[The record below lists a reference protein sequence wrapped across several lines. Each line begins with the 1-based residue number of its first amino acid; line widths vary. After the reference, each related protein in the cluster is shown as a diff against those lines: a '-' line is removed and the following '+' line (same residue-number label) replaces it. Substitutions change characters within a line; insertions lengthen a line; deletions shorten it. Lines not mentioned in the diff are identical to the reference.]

1 MKISKTR
8 EVIFSLSMAFAMS
21 FCMEYYN
28 LSLNHGGA
36 TYGLFLEVLKEVW
49 WITILVFLIQEFFGG
64 PLAGRLM
71 KMLAKADEIL
81 VFMWPTIRRICTVC
95 VMCPTMAVVSSILF
109 KHPWG
114 NFIPTVLTTLT
125 FNFPMAFS
133 IQIFLLGPLLKKL
146 LLDFPKEKR

>member
-1 MKISKTR
+1 MKVNKTR
-8 EVIFSLSMAFAMS
+8 ETFFSLAMAFAMS

-36 TYGLFLEVLKEVW
+36 SYKLFSEVLGEVW
-49 WITILVFLIQEFFGG
+49 WITIMVFFLQQYLAG
-64 PLAGRLM
+64 PLASKLQARFGE
-71 KMLAKADEIL
+71 DVPS
-81 VFMWPTIRRICTVC
+81 VFRPTLRRICTVC
-95 VMCPTMAVVSSILF
+95 VMCPVMAVVSSILF

-133 IQIFLLGPLLKKL
+133 IQVFLLGPLLKEL
-146 LLDFPKEKR
+146 I